1 MLNCTPEKRLDRKMR
16 TENESGQPA
25 QLLFDLDKH
34 LPSTLLGDRK
44 FESIYNSMGQGK
56 RKRSRS
62 SQGLVLNDALD
73 NQHLLD
79 LNSMELPKGR
89 RTLAANF
96 FNTTVKPNIRSKLGM
111 RSVVDTLTCIMIF
124 LIIITV
130 APSLTGASPIAGF
143 TMTEVSEQ
151 SDHHSTHSAHS
162 RMRINTEEFE
172 NIVRIR
178 SVYPVMSECLGRMSE
193 ESVHNVTKLSPPAMH
208 LLGAMS
214 LTFALPVIFMV
225 LYGLISIFTFL
236 VEIGVAAI
244 KSSLLTSIS
253 QRMKIPEKG
262 AC

>member
-1 MLNCTPEKRLDRKMR
+1 
-16 TENESGQPA
+16 
-25 QLLFDLDKH
+25 
-34 LPSTLLGDRK
+34 
-44 FESIYNSMGQGK
+44 
-56 RKRSRS
+56 
-62 SQGLVLNDALD
+62 
-73 NQHLLD
+73 
-79 LNSMELPKGR
+79 MELPKGR

-151 SDHHSTHSAHS
+151 SEHHSTHSAHS

-208 LLGAMS
+208 LLGAMG

-244 KSSLLTSIS
+244 KSDFSPYRHIKKNENPRERCMLIASPYSSDIMESEDSKSLKYKFKHKS
-253 QRMKIPEKG
+253 QHFESEV
-262 AC
+262 